1 MRYGVVRISSD
12 LPPPSLQRRL
22 IEAAGCDLIL
32 DEGHPLVANP
42 QALRRKLERLDAGD
56 EILVHG
62 LEAFDQTT
70 GGLAR
75 LLRRLFEA
83 GVTLRIVGGTRI
95 ETLAP
100 DGPIPRVLALL
111 ADYESR
117 RPTAQTVRRRARSH
131 GSPLTQHQLK
141 FAREMHRRGHS
152 IRAIGLLFRLAPSEV
167 AALLRQASPDGDDD
181 PAAGSLAD
189 FSPGAVPAP

>member
-22 IEAAGCDLIL
+22 IEAAGCDLLL
-32 DEGHPLVANP
+32 DESHPIVANP
-42 QALRRKLERLDAGD
+42 QALRRKLERLQPGD

-62 LEAFDQTT
+62 LEAFEQTT

-83 GVTLRIVGGTRI
+83 GVTLRIVGGPRI

-100 DGPIPRVLALL
+100 EGPLPRVLALL

-117 RPTAQTVRRRARSH
+117 RPTAPSVRRRARAQAA
-131 GSPLTQHQLK
+131 PLTQHQLK

-167 AALLRQASPDGDDD
+167 AQLLRVTGAAGEADGD
-181 PAAGSLAD
+181 L
-189 FSPGAVPAP
+189 GAEF